1 MLGIFFMTWFYNDE
15 VFDPEEAP
23 EEYYG
28 FVYCITNLTNGMK
41 YIGKKW
47 MWSTRR
53 LKPLKGQKRKRK
65 KVSESDWRRYYGS
78 SAHLNEERDR
88 IGDDK
93 YKREILRFCKT
104 KGECSYYEL
113 KYQMDEDVLLKPNEY
128 YNAFVGAKIHRSHVY
143 KEE

>member
-1 MLGIFFMTWFYNDE
+1 
-15 VFDPEEAP
+15 
-23 EEYYG
+23 
-28 FVYCITNLTNGMK
+28 MK

-93 YKREILRFCKT
+93 YGEVKT
-104 KGECSYYEL
+104 DADGNVDVDEL
-113 KYQMDEDVLLKPNEY
+113 EKYGGFSAV
-128 YNAFVGAKIHRSHVY
+128 AS
-143 KEE
+143 